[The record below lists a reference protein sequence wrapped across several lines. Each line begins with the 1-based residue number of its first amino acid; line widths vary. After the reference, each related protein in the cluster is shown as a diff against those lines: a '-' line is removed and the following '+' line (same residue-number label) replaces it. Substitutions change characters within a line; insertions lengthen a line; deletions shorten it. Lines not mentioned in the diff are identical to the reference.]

1 MYWQFFK
8 INYHEIYILLAAVVV
23 AAYIYI
29 ALRLTITSNIYVL
42 RLPCFIHC
50 LIKFYEFFVLPFS
63 ESIRIHLVEP

>member
-8 INYHEIYILLAAVVV
+8 IDDHEIYILLAVVV
-23 AAYIYI
+23 AAYIFI
-29 ALRLTITSNIYVL
+29 ALRLTITLNMYVL
-42 RLPCFIHC
+42 PLPCFIHC